1 MENRSNLSTFRLV
14 GFQVFFSVSVR
25 DDDTSDVILLD
36 MIGPLQSIRGIW
48 AALKQKK
55 HNCYTLGGMTKLQK
69 EPGHYVIKSILPSGF
84 NNWTFVSRQA
94 IPRLINND
102 LPTFVW
108 YENKENR
115 GTNDDIPPKN
125 FMPMLQAAAPF
136 PIMNEW
142 ANDMWKIGRRMNMI
156 KRVDYSNQNNIK
168 AYKIIMNRERW
179 ELKVTEAIQD
189 GVISFNNINKG

>member
-1 MENRSNLSTFRLV
+1 MV
-14 GFQVFFSVSVR
+14 
-25 DDDTSDVILLD
+25 
-36 MIGPLQSIRGIW
+36 GPLQSIRGIW

-55 HNCYTLGGMTKLQK
+55 HNCYVLGGMTKLQK
-69 EPGHYVIKSILPSGF
+69 DPGHYVIKSVLPSGH

-102 LPTFVW
+102 MPTFIW
-108 YENKENR
+108 YGPDEIPTSNF
-115 GTNDDIPPKN
+115 DVPPKN

-142 ANDMWKIGRRMNMI
+142 SNTMWKIGRRMNLI
-156 KRVDYSNQNNIK
+156 KFIGYPNLTNIK
-168 AYKIIMNRERW
+168 AFKIIMNRERW

-189 GVISFNNINKG
+189 GVISFNSIAKG